1 MSTKFQTWRPKP
13 RRRSRLIARID
24 ATPLVAILFA
34 LYILFTPWPGHHGGK
49 QVDIVGVNTGTPQ
62 PGALREDSLGIMVT
76 RDGNVF
82 VIGNNNTRGGKVLSS
97 ELPSILRSMIQPEV
111 ERRVYVSAD
120 ARAKYA
126 DVQAALS
133 AVRDAGISDVTFMVE
148 SSNKTR

>member
-1 MSTKFQTWRPKP
+1 
-13 RRRSRLIARID
+13 
-24 ATPLVAILFA
+24 
-34 LYILFTPWPGHHGGK
+34 
-49 QVDIVGVNTGTPQ
+49 
-62 PGALREDSLGIMVT
+62 MVT